1 MKKLRKKTEKPQQRK
16 SNTKVEKTE
25 KTFIKEKNPCKKKI
39 AGHKRKI
46 TMVYK
51 TDFVKTKYLTATE
64 KNSQGNRKYKKYNII
79 LQLDSNRKAMLVH

>member
-16 SNTKVEKTE
+16 SNTKVEKPE

-64 KNSQGNRKYKKYNII
+64 KNSQGNRK
-79 LQLDSNRKAMLVH
+79 